1 MSANVSD
8 LVGQTI
14 ADGRY
19 EVTGHIGTGSM
30 GHVYKAFD
38 RRLETTVCL
47 KIPTSVR
54 LEDPDFYR
62 RFEME
67 SRFLVR
73 LAHPQVVNI
82 IDIGKE
88 DGLPYIVMQYVS
100 GGSLLDRMIDANGQ
114 PHPRPMRDL
123 KHWLPSVAKALDFMH
138 KEGCIH
144 RDVKPANIL
153 FDDHNNAYLSDFGLS
168 KILME
173 EESPDDNRMTAK
185 GAVVGTPNYVAP
197 EIVLAHDY
205 DGSAD
210 QYSLATTVYEFLTGK
225 APLEGPSASA
235 TMVNQT
241 TKQPPPLSKF
251 VPSVPP
257 QLNAAVLKALS
268 KKPANR
274 YASCEDFS
282 DAVLAAVLAASGTA
296 LSPSGRSTIAGRGS
310 TVVQRVPKYIVT
322 KVSHARA
329 PGKVPCPKCSKVLVL
344 SDDYAGLV
352 ATCSGCQSRLKI
364 SQDISE
370 LGLLE
375 RNPQFKSGVHYVG
388 PADHE
393 SEVQTILKA
402 EFFGKKLSERQVL
415 YFVGGAMGLIVLGA
429 VMFSL
434 GMLTPSEKQ
443 RSISTVKPVDREG
456 SVRVVNEQPKVPVS
470 IRFSGEDLSGDWVS
484 SMLNSFSSTVASRG
498 VQFSSTNS
506 DDAELESLVAK
517 RDARLPSIMLPQN
530 RVESVELS
538 AKWKQQNKGSLFAIE
553 ETVYFTPLVCLMWQ
567 KRYFA
572 FRETYREVS
581 VETLIDASL
590 NKADWNSIANR
601 PEWGLFRFSMPRLDD
616 PEVGPLLQLTVA
628 HQISGV
634 KDELSVSDITGAN
647 LRDSFSK
654 IERLAVKP
662 SRGSANGMEELLAS
676 AAAGGPQFADAI
688 VCTEQEAL
696 EALPALEEKWGFVQ
710 VVYLEPAAY
719 FHKSMGVTSQSTPEQ
734 REAASAFVN
743 YMKSAKV
750 QRKLIDYA
758 LRPVNTDINVT
769 GLPGPF
775 SRYLARGVQSIP
787 PRSTPLPSAE
797 VIETLRTTYERSLM
811 Q

>member
-19 EVTGHIGTGSM
+19 EITGHIGTGSM

-38 RRLETTVCL
+38 CRLETTVCV

-82 IDIGKE
+82 IDIGKQ
-88 DGLPYIVMQYVS
+88 DALPYIVMQYVN
-100 GGSLLDRMIDANGQ
+100 GGSLLDRMLDANDQ
-114 PHPRPMRDL
+114 QHPRPMRDL

-173 EESPDDNRMTAK
+173 EETPDDNRMTAK

-197 EIVLAHDY
+197 EIVLAHEY
-205 DGSAD
+205 DGRAD

-241 TKQPPPLSKF
+241 TKQPAPLTKF
-251 VPSVPP
+251 VPSIPP

-268 KKPANR
+268 KKPTNR
-274 YASCEDFS
+274 YSSCEDLS
-282 DAVLAAVLAASGTA
+282 DAVLAAVLAASGTK
-296 LSPSGRSTIAGRGS
+296 LSPSGRSTVAGKSS

-322 KVSHARA
+322 KVAHARS
-329 PGKVPCPKCSKVLVL
+329 PGKIPCPKCSKILVL
-344 SDDYAGLV
+344 NEEYGGLV

-375 RNPQFKSGVHYVG
+375 RNPQFKSDVHFIG
-388 PADHE
+388 A
-393 SEVQTILKA
+393 SEHDSEIQTILKA
-402 EFFGKKLSERQVL
+402 EFFGKKLNERQAL
-415 YFVGGAMGLIVLGA
+415 YFIGSAVGLIVLGA
-429 VMFSL
+429 VLFSL
-434 GMLTPSEKQ
+434 GLLTPTEIQ
-443 RSISTVKPVDREG
+443 RSRDSLQATSREG
-456 SVRVVNEQPKVPVS
+456 SGHAVPEPPKVPVS
-470 IRFSGEDLSGDWVS
+470 IRLSEEAVSGEWVPNG
-484 SMLNSFSSTVASRG
+484 LKAFSSTVAGRN
-498 VQFSSTNS
+498 VQFNKSESS
-506 DDAELESLVAK
+506 DRELEDFVSDPNSSLPLIV
-517 RDARLPSIMLPQN
+517 LPQN
-530 RVESVELS
+530 RVESVELAGKW
-538 AKWKQQNKGSLFAIE
+538 AKRSEKPLFAVE
-553 ETVYFTPLVCLMWQ
+553 ETVYFTPLVCVMWQ

-572 FRETYREVS
+572 FREAYNEVS
-581 VETLIDASL
+581 IDTLLDASL
-590 NKADWNSIANR
+590 NKSDWNTIANK
-601 PEWGLFRFSMPRLDD
+601 PDWGLFRFAMPRLDD
-616 PEVGPLLQLTVA
+616 PLIGPLLQLTVA
-628 HQISGV
+628 HQTLGIDG
-634 KDELSVSDITGAN
+634 ELKVSDVTSPG
-647 LRDSFSK
+647 LRETFNK
-654 IERLAVKP
+654 LERLAVKP
-662 SRGSANGMEELLAS
+662 GRGSEDGTQELLDN
-676 AAAGGPQFADAI
+676 AAMSGPQYSDAI
-688 VCTEQEAL
+688 ICTEQQAL
-696 EALPALEEKWGFVQ
+696 QALPAMEEKFGFVQ
-710 VVYLEPAAY
+710 IVYLEPAAY
-719 FHKSMGVTSQSTPEQ
+719 FQKSMGISAEATADQ
-734 REAASAFVN
+734 REAASSFVN
-743 YMKSAKV
+743 YMKSVDV
-750 QRKLIDYA
+750 QRKLIDFQ
-758 LRPVNTDINVT
+758 LRPANTDINVT
-769 GLPGPF
+769 GSPGAF

-787 PRSTPLPSAE
+787 PRSAPIPSTE
-797 VIETLRTTYERSLM
+797 VIESLRTAYERSQM